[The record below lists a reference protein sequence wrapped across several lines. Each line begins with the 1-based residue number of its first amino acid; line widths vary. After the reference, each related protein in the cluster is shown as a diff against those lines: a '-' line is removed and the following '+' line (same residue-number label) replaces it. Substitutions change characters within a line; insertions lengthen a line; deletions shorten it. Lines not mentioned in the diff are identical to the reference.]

1 LKIECNN
8 GDGAPDS
15 SQTKLQS
22 GFSEK
27 NMPHGSP
34 LASLSI
40 QRLKNTN
47 NETADTLGSSGPLFL
62 FDKIDILPGIGDHF
76 ESHY

>member
-1 LKIECNN
+1 
-8 GDGAPDS
+8 
-15 SQTKLQS
+15 
-22 GFSEK
+22 
-27 NMPHGSP
+27 MPHGSP

-40 QRLKNTN
+40 QQLKNTN

-62 FDKIDILPGIGDHF
+62 FDKTYILPGIGDHF